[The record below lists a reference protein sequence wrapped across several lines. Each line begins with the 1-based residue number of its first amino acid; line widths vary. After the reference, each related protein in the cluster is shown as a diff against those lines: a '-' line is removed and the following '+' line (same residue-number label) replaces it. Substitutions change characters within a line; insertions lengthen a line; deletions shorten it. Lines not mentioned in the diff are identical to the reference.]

1 MRDTFLLL
9 WVGFLVVG
17 VIGSIV
23 SSIRK
28 QTQQG
33 QAARKPPRRIPT
45 QWQAPAAQMP
55 PAQMTEWVQ
64 RVTAPIAPPQPPRAA
79 PRAVVPKPAPPAQA
93 LELPHDF
100 PAARHPARPHLF
112 RDRKTIVQA
121 VIAAEVLGKPRALR
135 DEYF

>member
-28 QTQQG
+28 QTQHMNVEQP
-33 QAARKPPRRIPT
+33 AARRMPPQRVILVPPPPPEAPKQQRVIPSATPSEARGSSRRT
-45 QWQAPAAQMP
+45 APAP
-55 PAQMTEWVQ
+55 
-64 RVTAPIAPPQPPRAA
+64 
-79 PRAVVPKPAPPAQA
+79 
-93 LELPHDF
+93 ELPHDF
-100 PAARHPARPHLF
+100 PAVRRPRRPQLF
-112 RDRKTIVQA
+112 RDGKAIVQA
-121 VIAAEVLGKPRALR
+121 VIAAEVLGKPRGLR